1 MPERKPGMTKD
12 QALIVAGVMAAI
24 AVAALDTTAVGTAMP
39 TIIGQMGGIHV
50 YGWVFSAY
58 LLTATTTV
66 PIFAALADSRG
77 RKPIFLIGLT
87 LFVGGS
93 VLCGFSNSMWQLI
106 AFRAFQGLGAGALQ
120 PIAFTI
126 VGDIFEPEQRA
137 RMQGVFS
144 SIWGVAAILGPAL
157 GGFLTGSVGWR
168 WVFFINLPIG
178 LVSGLLIS
186 AALHE
191 TFERHREPLDLAG
204 VFTLTG
210 GVAMLLLAI
219 TEGNEIGWG
228 SPLFQG
234 LLVGAGLLLAF
245 FARSETRAPRPIFSV
260 HLLRRPIVAAG
271 LAIGSLAGVVMFGL
285 AAYLPPL
292 VQGAHGGTPLAA
304 GMAVGGMS
312 IGWPIGSIIS
322 GRALLRRGVR
332 PVVLI
337 GTLFLIAGTGLLTQT
352 VRITPV
358 WYAAFAAAVTGLGM
372 GLASTPILVAIQTA
386 VSWEQ
391 RGQATGL
398 VQFSRT
404 IGGAI
409 GTGLLGALLAGAVGP
424 HASDILDPIARRA
437 MPVAEL
443 ALIRHDVASGL
454 GVIYLILVAAAVGTA
469 LLAFW
474 LLPATRIGTPLDRGE
489 SGGRPTGHSG
499 PDQRRS

>member
-1 MPERKPGMTKD
+1 MTRD
-12 QALIVAGVMAAI
+12 QVLIVAGVMAAI

-39 TIIGQMGGIHV
+39 TIIGQLGGIHV

-77 RKPIFLIGLT
+77 RKPVFLVGLT
-87 LFVGGS
+87 LFVVGS
-93 VLCGFSNSMWQLI
+93 MLCGLSRSMWQMI

-126 VGDIFEPEQRA
+126 VGDIFEPRQRA

-178 LVSGLLIS
+178 LVSGGLIG

-191 TFERHREPLDLAG
+191 SFERHREPLDLAG

-228 SPLFQG
+228 SPLFCG
-234 LLVGAGLLLAF
+234 LLVGAGLLLAL
-245 FARSETRAPRPIFSV
+245 FARSEARAPRPIFSV
-260 HLLRRPIVAAG
+260 RLLRRPIVGAG
-271 LAIGSLAGVVMFGL
+271 LAIGSLAGVVLFGL

-312 IGWPIGSIIS
+312 IGWPIGSIVS
-322 GRALLRRGVR
+322 GRAVLRQGVR

-337 GTLFLIAGTGLLTQT
+337 GTLCLIAGTVLLTQT

-372 GLASTPILVAIQTA
+372 GLSSTPILVAIQTA

-409 GTGLLGALLAGAVGP
+409 GTGLLGALLANAVGP
-424 HASDILDPIARRA
+424 RTGDILDPVARRSIPA
-437 MPVAEL
+437 AEL
-443 ALIRHDVASGL
+443 ATIRHDLANGL
-454 GVIYLILVAAAVGTA
+454 GVIYLILVLAAAGTA
-469 LLAFW
+469 ILAAW
-474 LLPATRIGTPLDRGE
+474 LLPVMRIGETIERPELDRVR
-489 SGGRPTGHSG
+489 GGPRGPAGRGARPAS
-499 PDQRRS
+499 D